1 MEVANGLDG
10 FDLDKIDEL
19 VTQLMGHAFLAQAYG
34 DALARDPSLIG
45 GFGKLAEK
53 HRSAVATLSSEIG
66 RAAVSLGGM
75 AAAPFAVGRRQ
86 GRR

>member
-1 MEVANGLDG
+1 MEVANGLNVD
-10 FDLDKIDEL
+10 DLDRLDEL
-19 VTQLMGHAFLAQAYG
+19 VTRLMGHAFMAQAYG

-45 GFGKLAEK
+45 GFGKLADK

-66 RAAVSLGGM
+66 RAAVSLAGM
-75 AAAPFAVGRRQ
+75 TIAPFPIGRRL